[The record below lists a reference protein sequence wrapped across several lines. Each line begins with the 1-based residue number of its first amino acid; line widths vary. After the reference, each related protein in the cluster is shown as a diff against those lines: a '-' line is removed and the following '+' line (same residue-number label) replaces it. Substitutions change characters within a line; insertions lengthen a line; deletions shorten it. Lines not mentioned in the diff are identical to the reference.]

1 MKKRLHQLGI
11 LAAIV
16 IGLTGLAAGLSP
28 KTDKYFEMIKNLEI
42 FTDLYM
48 ELNTNYVDELDP
60 GRLMR
65 TGIDA
70 MVGSLDPYTNYISES
85 DIEGYRFQV
94 EGKYRGIGA
103 EMEKIG
109 DYLVITEL
117 YKDQPADQAGLKP
130 GDRILA
136 VDGQDAKGRSR
147 EQLEDI
153 LRGFPG
159 TTARIQIQRPGESS
173 PSTLTLTRG
182 DVQVPNVPYYAEIEG
197 DVGYVN
203 LTTFTQDAAAN
214 VRRAIAELKAENPD
228 LKGIVLDL
236 RWNGGGLL
244 REAVDIVGIFV
255 ERGQPVVSTRGNVK
269 EWSKAYQTTVQ
280 PLDTEMPVAVLIN
293 KRSASASEIVSGALQ
308 DLDRAVIIGQRSYG
322 KGLVQNVM
330 DLDYNSK
337 VKITTAKYYIPSQR
351 CIQSVEYENG
361 EPVDIPDERRAKFK
375 TQAGRTV
382 LDGGGIAPDIR
393 LDALTDEG
401 IVKAIVEEEYLLF
414 DYVTEW
420 TLDHPAIDS
429 VESFRFTEF
438 DDFEAYL
445 AQRDFSYVSPAE
457 RELRAALEE
466 AKAEGLD
473 VEAEFAALQARI
485 DAIQADELRKH
496 EKELIDM
503 IEKEIAGR
511 YFYKVGTVRMG
522 LRNDAEVAEAV
533 RILNDPAAYQR
544 ILSPQ

>member
-1 MKKRLHQLGI
+1 MKKRLHKLGI
-11 LAAIV
+11 LAAV
-16 IGLTGLAAGLSP
+16 LIGLTGLAAGLSP
-28 KTDKYFEMIKNLEI
+28 QTDKYFEMIKNLEI

-48 ELNTNYVDELDP
+48 ELNTHYVDEIDP

-94 EGKYRGIGA
+94 EGKYHGIGA
-103 EMEKIG
+103 KLEKIG
-109 DYLVITEL
+109 DYMVVTEL
-117 YKDQPADQAGLKP
+117 YEDQPADQAGLKP

-136 VDGQDAKGRSR
+136 VDGQDAKGRTP

-182 DVQVPNVPYYAEIEG
+182 DIQVPNVPYYAEIEG

-203 LTTFTQDAAAN
+203 LTTFTNNAAAN
-214 VRRAIAELKAENPD
+214 VRRAIAEMKEKNPD
-228 LKGIVLDL
+228 LKGVVLDL
-236 RWNGGGLL
+236 RGNGGGLL

-255 ERGQPVVSTRGNVK
+255 DRNQPVVSTRGNVK
-269 EWSKAYQTTVQ
+269 EWSKAYATTTQ
-280 PLDTEMPVAVLIN
+280 PLDLEIPVAVLIN

-351 CIQSVEYENG
+351 CIQSVEYDNG
-361 EPVDIPDERRAKFK
+361 EPVNIPDEKRAKFK
-375 TQAGRTV
+375 TRGGRTV
-382 LDGGGIAPDIR
+382 LDGGGITPDLR

-401 IVKAIVEEEYLLF
+401 IIKALVEEEYLLF

-420 TLDHPAIDS
+420 TLKNPAIDS
-429 VESFRFTEF
+429 VEAFRFTDF
-438 DDFEAYL
+438 ADFEAYL
-445 AQRDFSYVSPAE
+445 DQRDFSYVSPAE
-457 RELRAALEE
+457 RELLTALEK

-473 VEAEFAALQARI
+473 VEREFAALQAKI
-485 DAIQADELRKH
+485 DAIQANELQQH
-496 EKELIDM
+496 EKELIDL

-511 YFYKVGTVRMG
+511 YYYKVGTVRMG
-522 LRNDAEVAEAV
+522 LRNDEEVAEAI
-533 RILNDPAAYQR
+533 RILNDSTGYRAVLLPK
-544 ILSPQ
+544 

>member
-11 LAAIV
+11 LAALV

-60 GRLMR
+60 GSLMR

-94 EGKYRGIGA
+94 EGKYHGIGA
-103 EMEKIG
+103 KLEKIG
-109 DYLVITEL
+109 DYMVVTEL
-117 YKDQPADQAGLKP
+117 YEDQPADQAGLRP

-136 VDGQDAKGRSR
+136 VDGQDAKGRTP

-159 TTARIQIQRPGESS
+159 TTARIQIQRPGEDS

-182 DVQVPNVPYYAEIEG
+182 DVEVPNVPYYAEIEG

-214 VRRAIAELKAENPD
+214 VRRAIAELKAENPG
-228 LKGIVLDL
+228 LKGVVLDL

-244 REAVDIVGIFV
+244 REAVDIVGLFV

-280 PLDTEMPVAVLIN
+280 PLDLEMPVAVLIN

-361 EPVDIPDERRAKFK
+361 EPVNIPDGKRAKFK
-375 TQAGRTV
+375 TRAGRTV
-382 LDGGGIAPDIR
+382 LDGGGITPDLR

-401 IVKAIVEEEYLLF
+401 IVRAIVEEEYLLF

-420 TLDHPAIDS
+420 TLAHASIDS
-429 VESFRFTEF
+429 VEAFRFTEF
-438 DDFEAYL
+438 ADFERYL
-445 AQRDFSYVSPAE
+445 AERDFSYVSPAE
-457 RELRAALEE
+457 KELRAALEK
-466 AKAEGLD
+466 AKTEGLD
-473 VEAEFAALQARI
+473 VEAEFAALQTRI
-485 DAIQADELRKH
+485 DAIQANELQKH
-496 EKELIDM
+496 KKELIDM

-533 RILNDPAAYQR
+533 RILNDPAAYQK
-544 ILSPQ
+544 ILAPR